1 MRAAAHRHRAARRLL
16 RLLLR
21 LWPDLH
27 GLESAGEKYKSSA
40 QGLIT
45 LATYG
50 VGMLAGFWFAGL
62 ITDWYA
68 AAGAQGWRT
77 IWLYPAVFAAVV
89 ATIFALSF
97 KNVVIKYQQ

>member
-1 MRAAAHRHRAARRLL
+1 MLIGIA
-16 RLLLR
+16 
-21 LWPDLH
+21 LH
-27 GLESAGEKYKSSA
+27 GVCYDFFFVSGQIYTDSQAGEQYKSSA

-50 VGMLAGFWFAGL
+50 VGMLAGFYFAGL

-68 AAGAQGWRT
+68 AAGVQGWRT
-77 IWLYPAVFAAVV
+77 IWLYPAVFAAIV

-97 KNVVIKYQQ
+97 KNVVIKYQK